1 MIYRVVMDGND
12 ILDYGDRDLSLIDPH
27 LELEINAAGSL
38 EFVMPPNHKYYDAV
52 RIRKS
57 TIEVY
62 EDDTMIWFG
71 RPIDEK
77 IDFFKQKKIY
87 CEGPLSFFNDSIMRP
102 LEMENITLHGF
113 FSTAVYSHNGQ
124 VDNNRMFTVGNI
136 TIPDST
142 VYRKF
147 DYETTYDVLQKMCIE
162 TNDGYL
168 FFRRQNNVNY
178 IDWLKDMPF
187 SCNQTIRFGINLLN
201 YSSNFDTSD
210 FATCVLPVGKADSE
224 TGEALTI
231 ASINGGS
238 DIIVSEAA
246 QTYGKVTQVVR
257 LSDIKDPYELMSE
270 GRKYL
275 ENSQFNAL
283 NIECTAADL
292 HSMNPDLELFRV
304 GQNVHCISEPHLV
317 DRDFPLSKM
326 QINLDSAAK
335 LITLGIIKRRTLTR
349 IYKQESEDTTPYT
362 PEQYQPEQYDPGTIE
377 DENGDEWEIK
387 PPEENGDPVTA
398 IRMPIKITIAKP
410 PNKTEYASGETIDY
424 TGISVDIWTK
434 NKGDQEV
441 IWTNPPRYLDGK
453 APFAE
458 LSFSMNKAP
467 SQAWEGV
474 EGFTVIVTWK
484 YKGKSYSAPLQLS
497 TTDAI
502 VDGLSDLRNW
512 TKHAMPSVTVGANT
526 LSGQM
531 KSGNYERL
539 SYKVQTGKNRNGV
552 FRLSFSGTVVDGDT
566 GSQVGHHTFI
576 AVCTSVFS
584 GYIENAG
591 NKVINKTQVSGSGT
605 YTVPFNSGD
614 NDSVYL
620 VIDLAAVK
628 DGNMIDFNYSGISV
642 TLQ

>member
-124 VDNNRMFTVGNI
+124 VDDNRMFTVGNI

-257 LSDIKDPYELMSE
+257 LSDIKDPYELMTE

-283 NIECTAADL
+283 NIECSAADL

-349 IYKQESEDTTPYT
+349 IYKQESESTTPYS
-362 PEQYQPEQYDPGTIE
+362 PEQYQPEQYDPGVIE

-387 PPEENGDPVTA
+387 MPEDSGDPVTA
-398 IRMPIKITIAKP
+398 VRMPIKITIAKP
-410 PNKTEYASGETIDY
+410 PNKTEYRPGETLDF
-424 TGISVDIWTK
+424 TGISVNIWTK

-441 IWTNPPRYLDGK
+441 IWTNPPKYLDGK

-458 LSFSMNKAP
+458 LSFSSKVAP
-467 SQAWEGV
+467 DIAEFSV
-474 EGFTVIVTWK
+474 MVTWK
-484 YKGKSYSAPLQLS
+484 YKGKSYNTTLELTTTSSQSNIPYTTGSGVTRAKQSEIVVNAPYIVILKLGANKFNIVMFSPNQGATGQLS
-497 TTDAI
+497 GHASTGGTI
-502 VDGLSDLRNW
+502 SKSFDLIRTYEKNGKTVYYNIPDSASNFDVTSW
-512 TKHAMPSVTVGANT
+512 TYPPT
-526 LSGQM
+526 LSSNPAEYTDPQGR
-531 KSGNYERL
+531 SAGEI
-539 SYKVQTGKNRNGV
+539 VW
-552 FRLSFSGTVVDGDT
+552 
-566 GSQVGHHTFI
+566 
-576 AVCTSVFS
+576 SVLY
-584 GYIENAG
+584 G
-591 NKVINKTQVSGSGT
+591 
-605 YTVPFNSGD
+605 
-614 NDSVYL
+614 
-620 VIDLAAVK
+620 
-628 DGNMIDFNYSGISV
+628 
-642 TLQ
+642 

>member
-38 EFVMPPNHKYYDAV
+38 EFVMPPNHKYYDAI

-71 RPIDEK
+71 RPIDQK

-124 VDNNRMFTVGNI
+124 VDDNRMFTVGNI

-257 LSDIKDPYELMSE
+257 LSDITDQYELMSE
-270 GRKYL
+270 GQKYL

-304 GQNVHCISEPHLV
+304 GQNVHCVSEPHLV

-349 IYKQESEDTTPYT
+349 IYKQETESTESYQ
-362 PEQYQPEQYDPGTIE
+362 PEQYQPEQYDPGIIE
-377 DENGDEWEIK
+377 DENGEEWEIK

-410 PNKTEYASGETIDY
+410 PNKTEYAPGETIDY
-424 TGISVDIWTK
+424 AGISVNIWTK

-441 IWTNPPRYLDGK
+441 IWTNPPKYLDGK

-458 LSFSMNKAP
+458 LSFSMKNAP
-467 SQAWEGV
+467 NQEGM
-474 EGFTVIVTWK
+474 EGFSVIVTWK
-484 YKGKSYSAPLQLS
+484 YKGKSYSANLGLTSKNTVLDPFPLQRPIPAS
-497 TTDAI
+497 PT
-502 VDGLSDLRNW
+502 GS
-512 TKHAMPSVTVGANT
+512 
-526 LSGQM
+526 M
-531 KSGNYERL
+531 KFGPQTQNY
-539 SYKVQTGKNRNGV
+539 
-552 FRLSFSGTVVDGDT
+552 SFSA
-566 GSQVGHHTFI
+566 GSGLYTQWLVT
-576 AVCTSVFS
+576 
-584 GYIENAG
+584 
-591 NKVINKTQVSGSGT
+591 NKTCGH
-605 YTVPFNSGD
+605 
-614 NDSVYL
+614 
-620 VIDLAAVK
+620 LAASANP
-628 DGNMIDFNYSGISV
+628 GAALSMTNNYGSKWTYQLSKTFTYNGKTVYYWYVAEGGKWSGIYNHGSPLCNGGAFV
-642 TLQ
+642 TGVSEHSAASAAWIMIYGG

>member
-124 VDNNRMFTVGNI
+124 VDDNRMFTVGNI

-187 SCNQTIRFGINLLN
+187 SCNQNIRFGINLLN

-246 QTYGKVTQVVR
+246 QTYGKITQVVR
-257 LSDIKDPYELMSE
+257 LSDITDQYELMSE
-270 GRKYL
+270 GQKYL

-283 NIECTAADL
+283 NIECSAADL
-292 HSMNPDLELFRV
+292 HSMNPELELFRV
-304 GQNVHCISEPHLV
+304 GQNVHCVSEPHLV

-349 IYKQESEDTTPYT
+349 IYKQETESTTPYS
-362 PEQYQPEQYDPGTIE
+362 PEQYQPEQYDPGVIE

-387 PPEENGDPVTA
+387 MPEESGDPVTA

-410 PNKTEYASGETIDY
+410 PNKTEYAPGETIDY
-424 TGISVDIWTK
+424 TGISVNIWTK

-441 IWTNPPRYLDGK
+441 IWTNPPKYLDGK

-458 LSFSMNKAP
+458 LSFSMKTAP
-467 SQAWEGV
+467 SQEGT
-474 EGFTVIVTWK
+474 EGFSVIVTWT
-484 YKGKSYSAPLQLS
+484 YKGKGYS
-497 TTDAI
+497 TTLALTCTDISGDWTANCIMMNTGPLGRVKERSFEKINYGKAAAFFGTNWSAQKWNGPILISDNAEYAI
-502 VDGLSDLRNW
+502 YKYGSNVLR
-512 TKHAMPSVTVGANT
+512 PSRVQYHGKTFYINALHHYANT
-526 LSGQM
+526 TDYDSPRPIIDFGGQ
-531 KSGNYERL
+531 
-539 SYKVQTGKNRNGV
+539 
-552 FRLSFSGTVVDGDT
+552 
-566 GSQVGHHTFI
+566 GSAWQGLF
-576 AVCTSVFS
+576 
-584 GYIENAG
+584 
-591 NKVINKTQVSGSGT
+591 
-605 YTVPFNSGD
+605 D
-614 NDSVYL
+614 
-620 VIDLAAVK
+620 AAVQK
-628 DGNMIDFNYSGISV
+628 IQLRLI
-642 TLQ
+642 